1 MTPHKRTHTGKSV
14 PRKPMNTQKTGPPK
28 LQEHTKTIGKLTRL
42 RIDDRSSPPLPPL
55 APKRTTTGN
64 GQPQCNERP
73 PGSLKPCTE
82 AEEIRGRTDIV
93 VNIDR
98 GKFKK
103 MNETKGLQIAAKI
116 SQFQSTTQTKTTP
129 SGEVRDRS
137 EDKATD
143 EVKLSTAHQDR
154 GKRTC
159 RNGGRVK
166 VAEKNTN
173 IIRDKPAQS
182 APPPSGNH
190 RKQTSNDLTST
201 HHPPHLPLPH
211 VEKPAGSLKPTSAA
225 EEYGLSNYVSKDG
238 EKEST
243 WKEKAIIAREKTN
256 KRPINILHKLHHQVI
271 INALHSLHPPSPL
284 SFILLTNH

>member
-14 PRKPMNTQKTGPPK
+14 SCKPRKPMNNQKAGPTK
-28 LQEHTKTIGKLTRL
+28 LQEHTKTIGKLTRP
-42 RIDDRSSPPLPPL
+42 RIDVQSSPPLPPL
-55 APKRTTTGN
+55 TPKRTTTGN

-82 AEEIRGRTDIV
+82 AEEIRGGTNIV

-98 GKFKK
+98 GKLKK

-143 EVKLSTAHQDR
+143 DVKSSTAHQDR

-166 VAEKNTN
+166 VAEKSTN

-190 RKQTSNDLTST
+190 KKQTSNDSTST
-201 HHPPHLPLPH
+201 HHHPPHLPLPH

-238 EKEST
+238 EKVST

-271 INALHSLHPPSPL
+271 INALHSPSPL
-284 SFILLTNH
+284 SLANH